1 MEMGDE
7 KMNII
12 RENLIPIVAFGAG
25 IGAARLGMTPV
36 DRGGMAVLC
45 FLVFLVGLS
54 VGGTPGI
61 LALVRK
67 MKGRIFMIP
76 LGVIL
81 GTAMGNIM
89 AALLFSDIGLR
100 QALLGG
106 AGYGYYSLSAI
117 LITEQGEPVLG
128 AIALVSNMMR
138 ELITLA
144 GAGLM
149 ARFLTPLGPIMAGG
163 ATSMDVTLPAVTRFS
178 GSEYA
183 PLSFVSGLV
192 LSIAVP
198 FMIALIG
205 LIFT

>member
-1 MEMGDE
+1 MTL
-7 KMNII
+7 I
-12 RENLIPIVAFGAG
+12 RENLIPLLAFGAG
-25 IGAARLGMTPV
+25 IGAARLGLAPV

-61 LALVRK
+61 LNLVKK
-67 MKGRIFMIP
+67 MKGRIFLIP
-76 LGVIL
+76 LGVIF
-81 GTAMGNIM
+81 GTAAGNII
-89 AALLFSDIGLR
+89 AALLFSGMSLR
-100 QALLGG
+100 EALLGG

-117 LITEQGEPVLG
+117 LITEQGDPVLG
-128 AIALVSNMMR
+128 AVALVSNMMR

-144 GAGLM
+144 GAGFM
-149 ARFLTPLGPIMAGG
+149 ARYLTPLGPIMAGG

-183 PLSFVSGLV
+183 PLSFLSGLV

-198 FMIALIG
+198 FMIALFT
-205 LIFT
+205 LILP

>member
-1 MEMGDE
+1 MEKGDGQ
-7 KMNII
+7 MNMI
-12 RENLIPIVAFGAG
+12 RENLFPLLAFGAG
-25 IGAARLGMTPV
+25 IGAARLGLAPV
-36 DRGGMAVLC
+36 ERGGMIVLC
-45 FLVFLVGLS
+45 LLVFLVGLS

-61 LALVRK
+61 LALMKK
-67 MKGRIFMIP
+67 MKGRIFLIP

-81 GTAMGNIM
+81 GTAAGNIM
-89 AALLFSDIGLR
+89 AALLFSGISLR
-100 QALLGG
+100 EALLGG

-128 AIALVSNMMR
+128 AMALVSNMMR
-138 ELITLA
+138 ELVTLA

-183 PLSFVSGLV
+183 PLSFVSGLL

-198 FMIALIG
+198 FMIALISMI
-205 LIFT
+205 LP